1 MIPSDFTA
9 PAPKSAPTA
18 PKAAP
23 VRTPVSLLNSDCL
36 PGGCLAFIES
46 IPDEDARRLVY
57 AEYCH
62 YSGNCEEAVSITVPY
77 LEHED
82 PVLRNTACIVNVFAN
97 LGSGHVHLAQFALA
111 LLKRYYSAKG
121 LSRIPQFR
129 AMGLWTIHAVGTLL
143 HFPPGSAEPL
153 EDWLRYLPDGLKLFA
168 CYLVAHR
175 MCTENKFQGAHAVAK
190 ISVDIF
196 ARRFLVSEI
205 YCKLIDAVA
214 LVNLKRVADAEKQF
228 MAAWELA
235 SADGFLAPF
244 AEHYL
249 MLQGIT
255 ERCLKNKDPESYRK
269 IAEGAAVFSKNWLT
283 LHNEEA
289 GESVSTELTI
299 TEFSIAMM
307 YTRGW
312 SAKEIAAHLDI
323 SVRTVYR
330 HISNIYAAL
339 GVRNVGE
346 LKAYMLK

>member
-1 MIPSDFTA
+1 MIPSEFTA
-9 PAPKSAPTA
+9 PTPKSAPTA

-23 VRTPVSLLNSDCL
+23 VRVPVSLLNSDCP
-36 PGGCLAFIES
+36 PGECLAFIES
-46 IPDEDARRLVY
+46 IPDEEARRLVY

-62 YSGNCEEAVSITVPY
+62 YTGNCKEALSITEPY
-77 LEHED
+77 LGNED
-82 PVLRNTACIVNVFAN
+82 PVLRNTACLVNAFAN
-97 LGSGHVHLAQFALA
+97 LSSGHVHFAQFSIAI
-111 LLKRYYSAKG
+111 LKKYYSAQG
-121 LSRIPQFR
+121 LSQIPQFH

-143 HFPPGSAEPL
+143 HIPYDNTEPL

-190 ISVDIF
+190 ISVDLSS
-196 ARRFLVSEI
+196 RRFVVSEI
-205 YCKLIDAVA
+205 YCKLIDSVA
-214 LVNLKRVADAEKQF
+214 LVNLKRIEDAEKQF
-228 MAAWELA
+228 LAAWELA

-244 AEHYL
+244 SEHYL

-255 ERCLKNKDPESYRK
+255 ERCLRTKDPEAYRR
-269 IAEGAAVFSKNWLT
+269 ITEGAAVFSKNWRT

-289 GESVSTELTI
+289 GGSVSTELTI
-299 TEFSIAMM
+299 TEFSIAML

-312 SAKEIAAHLDI
+312 SAKEIAAHLDM

-346 LKAYMLK
+346 LKAYVLK